1 MFVIN
6 NKSKNYRL
14 NNSFLVNKKIF
25 YGKTKDKQIK
35 KSFGYLNNLINQN
48 FINFISKTIF
58 YSQKSNSLK
67 N

>member
-25 YGKTKDKQIK
+25 MGKQK
-35 KSFGYLNNLINQN
+35 INKLRKALD
-48 FINFISKTIF
+48 I
-58 YSQKSNSLK
+58 
-67 N
+67 

>member
-25 YGKTKDKQIK
+25 YGKIKDKQIK
-35 KSFGYLNNLINQN
+35 KSFGYLNNLLNQN